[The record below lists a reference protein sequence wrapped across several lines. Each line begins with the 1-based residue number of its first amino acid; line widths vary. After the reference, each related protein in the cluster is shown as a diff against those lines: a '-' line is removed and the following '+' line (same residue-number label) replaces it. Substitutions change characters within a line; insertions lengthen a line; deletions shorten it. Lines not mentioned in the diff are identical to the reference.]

1 MAKAWYSIHVWAGME
16 NKIKERLES
25 IIAEM
30 GMTDLVERFFVP
42 PPKIIEVVYSPEK
55 VLQKAFYSGYILFYG
70 ELKEELRQAISEIEG
85 VLGISGAEKY
95 QFFRNEEV
103 EKLIQNLVVEEI
115 KPKPRYQF
123 MPGDKVKIAEG
134 PFANF
139 IGVVDEIKPDKGKA
153 RVLVSIFGR
162 ETPVEIELTNLQ
174 KIS

>member
-1 MAKAWYSIHVWAGME
+1 MAKTWYSVQVWAGME

-25 IIAEM
+25 IVEEM
-30 GMTDLVERFFVP
+30 GMRELVERFFVP

-55 VLQKAFYSGYILFYG
+55 VSQKVFCSGYVLFYG
-70 ELKEELRQAISEIEG
+70 ELKDELRQAITQIEG
-85 VLGISGAEKY
+85 VLGIHGGDKHY
-95 QFFRNEEV
+95 FFRTEEV

-123 MPGDKVKIAEG
+123 MPGDKVKISEG

-139 IGVVDEIKPDKGKA
+139 IGVVDEVKPDKGKA
-153 RVLVSIFGR
+153 RILVSIFGR
-162 ETPVEIELTNLQ
+162 ETPVEVELTNLQ

>member
-1 MAKAWYSIHVWAGME
+1 
-16 NKIKERLES
+16 
-25 IIAEM
+25 
-30 GMTDLVERFFVP
+30 
-42 PPKIIEVVYSPEK
+42 
-55 VLQKAFYSGYILFYG
+55 
-70 ELKEELRQAISEIEG
+70 
-85 VLGISGAEKY
+85 
-95 QFFRNEEV
+95 V

-123 MPGDKVKIAEG
+123 MPGDKVKISEG